1 MSVYGPGCHP
11 QNIIWTEAKLR
22 SIYYFVGDRP
32 VHKLHFGPKW
42 HELFVILYSILANL
56 SDGMFFVIVYQRPKT
71 SSDKIQMKTYTK
83 INIKTKVLLTSD
95 IGDHSRFCLSCF
107 GSCWLSCSQTLSNY
121 LAFQSFNFERTWWM
135 LFQKRYVHTTLGL
148 LTTSLVSSHY
158 ITASDYL
165 FSIFTLHYGFWLPL

>member
-121 LAFQSFNFERTWWM
+121 LAFQSFNFELM
-135 LFQKRYVHTTLGL
+135 NVIPETLRA
-148 LTTSLVSSHY
+148 HY
-158 ITASDYL
+158 ITTSDYL
-165 FSIFTLHYGFWLPL
+165 FSIFTLHYDFWLPL